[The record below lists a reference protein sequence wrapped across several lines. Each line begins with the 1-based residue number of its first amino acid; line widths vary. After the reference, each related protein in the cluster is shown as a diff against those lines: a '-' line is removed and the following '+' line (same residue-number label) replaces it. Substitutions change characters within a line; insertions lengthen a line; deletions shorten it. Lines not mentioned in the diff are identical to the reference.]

1 MRHVLGVAVVAV
13 LRRVA
18 VVAVLAG
25 DAHAESSITRD
36 KAVQLARDAR
46 KLAQAHRWVEACPKF
61 EASLRTEA
69 TLDRRFELADCYAR
83 IGRLVSAWRLY
94 REVSELA
101 ERDDDA
107 VRYRRAKRQAD
118 DLEPRLPRLVLR
130 APVSPP
136 AGFVV
141 LWDGTPVDPDALGVA
156 FHVDPGMHEIVAAAP
171 HFDAFKQSVTLHEG
185 QFETLAIPSP
195 RATFVP
201 RDGLSRTRTYVAIGA
216 SAAGAAAVGIG
227 LLFGWKASST
237 YSDAKKLCGTDLVC
251 APADYDRGRRLIADA
266 RWRATASTAFLV
278 AGSAAILAGVAVRF
292 TAPRP
297 RERAAARIVPVLDA
311 HGAGLAVLGRF

>member
-1 MRHVLGVAVVAV
+1 MRHGLGVAVVAV
-13 LRRVA
+13 VLGVA

-25 DAHAESSITRD
+25 DARAESSITRD
-36 KAVQLARDAR
+36 KADQLARDAR

-61 EASLRTEA
+61 EASFRTEP
-69 TLDRRFELADCYAR
+69 TLDRRFELADCHVR

-94 REVSELA
+94 REASELA
-101 ERDDDA
+101 ERDDDS
-107 VRYRRAKRQAD
+107 VRYRRAKRQVD
-118 DLEPRLPRLVLR
+118 DLEWRLPRLVLR

-136 AGFVV
+136 AGFIVM
-141 LWDGTPVDPDALGVA
+141 WDGTPVNPDALGVG
-156 FHVDPGMHEIVAAAP
+156 FHVDPGRHELVAAAP
-171 HFDAFKQSVTLHEG
+171 HFDAFNQSVTLREG
-185 QFETLAIPSP
+185 QVETLVIPSP

-201 RDGLSRTRTYVAIGA
+201 RDRLPRTHTYVAVGA
-216 SAAGAAAVGIG
+216 SAAGAAALGIG

-251 APADYDRGRRLIADA
+251 APDDYDRGRQLIAEA

-278 AGSAAILAGVAVRF
+278 AGSAAILAGLAVRF
-292 TAPRP
+292 TAPGP
-297 RERAAARIVPVLDA
+297 RERAAARIVPVLDV